1 MMMEGHRDDDQDT
14 GKSEWLTSRDRGAYE
29 PVTEE
34 EMKGLRPLGESSVRE
49 GAINGVSDANRG
61 ADASLQQRP
70 DDSMRGRGDR
80 RKPEQV
86 EHAGTGDGGID
97 MSGGVAGGDPRHVDG
112 AQIARAAD
120 RASGA
125 DEER

>member
-1 MMMEGHRDDDQDT
+1 MADTNRNDDQDT

-29 PVTEE
+29 PVTDEE
-34 EMKGLRPLGESSVRE
+34 RRGLRPLGQSSVRD
-49 GAINGVSDANRG
+49 GAISGVSDANGG

-80 RKPEQV
+80 RNPEQLD
-86 EHAGTGDGGID
+86 HAGTGDGGID
-97 MSGGVAGGDPRHVDG
+97 MSGGVAGGEPRHVDG
-112 AQIARAAD
+112 AEIARAAD

-125 DEER
+125 DE